1 MKINIALAA
10 TYTADPIIDTLGH
23 FMDKLNIECEIK
35 FAPYNQVLQQ
45 LLHPQSLFALN
56 NGGVNVILIRFD
68 DWYRYTSKTVGLKI
82 KEELILN
89 NSKEYIAAIKK
100 AAENSAIPYFVCLC
114 PPNPKS
120 VPELNEVISQ
130 VEKDFEMR
138 LAGISN
144 LHIIRHDEINRLY
157 PVKDYYDEYSDKM
170 GHIPYTEAFFTSM
183 AAMLARKIYAQVY
196 TPYKVI
202 VVDCDNTLWK
212 GVCGENDLEDIE
224 ISSHYSGFQAFLE
237 KKRSEGMLLCIC
249 SKNNAED
256 VYKVFDRHPGMIL
269 RKESVVSWQCNWE
282 NKSKNIKEL
291 SKKLGLALD
300 SMIFIDDNPLEC
312 AEVRAN
318 CPEVLT
324 LQFPDEDYGLQK
336 FLDHVWPFDQRKITK
351 EDQERTLFY
360 KQNAQREQLQS
371 QSSSYSEFLKSLN
384 LEVQF
389 ERASPDNFSRISQ
402 LTLRTNQFNFT
413 TIRRKESEIE
423 KLCSAGEYECYAVS
437 AKDRFGDYGM
447 IGVLIFR
454 IDSKEAVIDTF
465 CLSCRA
471 LGRNIEHKMMGYVC
485 ECALERGAEKVIIP
499 FIESGKNKPAFDFLV
514 SIAGGKQLQD
524 GHYTFVLPAR
534 EGIALKEMVCESN
547 NREEKNTEVRLTNQA
562 KITEALAYITY
573 ELNDVNK
580 ILKEV
585 NSQNKKRAIEN
596 NSHVPPRTPM
606 EKKLAEIWSEYLN
619 LTDIGIHDEFFAI
632 GGSSILLLRILS
644 KVRQLYNVEIS
655 LETIFERDFTIASLS
670 KEIAYQKLKKLDV
683 SLIGEKLESMKSMLG
698 EQAI

>member
-1 MKINIALAA
+1 MKINIAVAA
-10 TYTADPIIDTLGH
+10 TYTANPVIDTLGY
-23 FMDKLNIECEIK
+23 FMDRLNIESDIK
-35 FAPYNQVLQQ
+35 LAPYNQVLQQ

-56 NGGVNVILIRFD
+56 IDGINVILIRFD
-68 DWYRYTSKTVGLKI
+68 DWYRYTSKTVGIDI
-82 KEELILN
+82 KKELIVN
-89 NSKEYIAAIKK
+89 NSNEYINAIKK
-100 AAENSAIPYFVCLC
+100 AAENSATPYFVCLC
-114 PPNPKS
+114 PPAPES

-130 VEKDFEMR
+130 VEKNFKSC
-138 LAGISN
+138 LSGISN
-144 LHIIRHDEINRLY
+144 LHLIHYHEISRLY
-157 PVKDYYDEYSDKM
+157 PVKEYYDEYSDKL
-170 GHIPYTEAFFTSM
+170 GHIPYTEAYFT
-183 AAMLARKIYAQVY
+183 AMGTLMARKIYAQVY
-196 TPYKVI
+196 SPYKVI

-212 GVCGENDLEDIE
+212 GVCGENDLNDIE
-224 ISSHYSGFQAFLE
+224 ISGNYKEFQAFLE

-256 VYKVFDRHPGMIL
+256 VYKVFDGHPGMIL
-269 RKESVVSWQCNWE
+269 RKESVVSWHCNWE

-291 SKKLGLALD
+291 SKELGLALD

-324 LQFPDEDYGLQK
+324 LQFPDEDYVLQR
-336 FLDHVWPFDQRKITK
+336 FLDHVWPFEQRRVTK
-351 EDQERTLFY
+351 EDRERTLFY

-371 QSSSYSEFLKSLN
+371 QSSSYSDFLRSLN
-384 LEVQF
+384 LEVKF

-402 LTLRTNQFNFT
+402 LTQRTNQFNFT

-423 KLCSAGEYECYAVS
+423 KLCSAGEYECFAIS

-454 IDSKEAVIDTF
+454 LKSKEVVIDTF

-471 LGRNIEHKMMGYVC
+471 LGRNIEHKMIGYAC
-485 ECALERGAEKVIIP
+485 EYALDRGAGNVIIP

-514 SIAGGKQLQD
+514 SIAGSKQSQD

-534 EGIALKEMVCESN
+534 EGISLKEIICESN
-547 NREEKNTEVRLTNQA
+547 IREEKNAEVRLTNQA
-562 KITEALAYITY
+562 KISEALAYITY
-573 ELNDVNK
+573 ELNDINK
-580 ILKEV
+580 IMKEV
-585 NSQNKKRAIEN
+585 SSQKKRQVAGS
-596 NSHVPPRTPM
+596 NSHIPPKTPI

-655 LETIFERDFTIASLS
+655 LETIFERDFTIAGLS
-670 KEIAYQKLKKLDV
+670 KEIVYQKLKRLDIN
-683 SLIGEKLESMKSMLG
+683 LIGEKLESINSLPRG
-698 EQAI
+698 QAI